1 MNLWTSEFDLRITE
15 AKGNYDYQGHSGFY
29 KLSNEGGNSE
39 FCYQMNEAGRIE
51 VESILEL

>member
-1 MNLWTSEFDLRITE
+1 MNLWTSEFDLRRTE